1 MSADCAWCR
10 APRGTGSTCARCG
23 ADYVKAETIRR
34 FGRAGIALD
43 SRARE
48 PRFEV
53 MVGPDPDVIEAI
65 PAPRPDVA
73 DSVRELRMCI
83 VAIPLMLLICL
94 ALGASPMGHFLRRTL
109 FAMPLHESGH
119 AMMAWLTGHFAI
131 PTLWRTMSFDR
142 GILIPLLLLG
152 VAAGAVLRGWQT
164 RDTLL
169 LRTGVL
175 FALVVAAA
183 GLLVSD
189 DTAAMLVVFAGDAG
203 GMVLA
208 TLMMAS
214 FFCGRNTQLY
224 RGNLRWGFVG
234 IGAGAYVEIVSVWLS
249 ARQDRAN
256 LPFGEIEGVG
266 LSDALRLSTQWGWSD
281 TALVNRHLAVAI
293 VCFVALAV
301 VYARGVQRAAQAA
314 RTPVA
319 SGSAPQSRAPMRTRP
334 RTGRA

>member
-1 MSADCAWCR
+1 MSAQCAWCR
-10 APRGTGSTCARCG
+10 APRGTGPTCARCG

-34 FGRAGIALD
+34 FGRAGIPLD

-53 MVGPDPDVIEAI
+53 IVGQAPDVIEAI
-65 PAPRPDVA
+65 EAPRPDVA
-73 DSVRELRMCI
+73 DAVREWRMSI
-83 VAIPLMLLICL
+83 VAIPLMLLIAL
-94 ALGASPMGHFLRRTL
+94 ALGASPTGHFLRRTL

-119 AMMAWLTGHFAI
+119 AVMAWLTGHFAI

-152 VAAGAVLRGWQT
+152 VATPIVLRGWQT

-169 LRTGVL
+169 FRAGGL
-175 FALVVAAA
+175 FVLVVAA

-234 IGAGAYVEIVSVWLS
+234 IGAGAYVEIASVWLS

-293 VCFVALAV
+293 VCVLALALL
-301 VYARGVQRAAQAA
+301 YARGVQRAAQAT
-314 RTPVA
+314 RTPAA
-319 SGSAPQSRAPMRTRP
+319 SGPAPGSRTSARSRP
-334 RTGRA
+334 RPGRP